1 MTIEL
6 FNQAQGYA
14 IIEVMKAPKFLIPL
28 LLTLDIA
35 LVLQVGAGYTLASEP
50 ASIVYPAP
58 PAKVEVSAP
67 DSIYVE
73 PELPELVETS
83 PSTSPTDD
91 ADLPQYTLAN
101 QPDIVMP
108 KDPYVNQQWA
118 LSKINIFQL
127 WQVTTVKAD
136 TVVAVLDTGID
147 SSHQDLSGLI
157 IAEANFTDSPSPGD
171 SYGHGTHV
179 AGIIAAKNNDV
190 GIVGVAP
197 GCQLLNVKVADDA
210 GRCQAS
216 ALAKGIIW
224 AVNNGASVINISLEI
239 REPSPQLE
247 NAVNYA
253 WSHGCIITAAAGN
266 DGDQSPVYPAYYENC
281 LAVAATNQDDNLATL
296 SNYGDWV
303 DVAAPGYDIYSTL
316 PNNSYGYKTGTSF
329 ATAYVSGMAALLFN
343 VVTDTNGDGKLNDEV
358 RAAIETGCQEIG
370 ITGVGKGEIDAG
382 KATAQLSH
390 S

>member
-1 MTIEL
+1 
-6 FNQAQGYA
+6 
-14 IIEVMKAPKFLIPL
+14 MKTPKFLIPL
-28 LLTLDIA
+28 LLTLDVA
-35 LVLQVGAGYTLASEP
+35 LVLQVGAGYTLANEP
-50 ASIVYPAP
+50 VSIVYPTP

-73 PELPELVETS
+73 PKLPELVGTS
-83 PSTSPTDD
+83 PSTSPSDD
-91 ADLPQYTLAN
+91 ADLPQYTLAS
-101 QPDIVMP
+101 QPAITMP
-108 KDPYVNQQWA
+108 KDPYVNRQWA
-118 LSKINIFQL
+118 LSKINISQL

-147 SSHQDLSGLI
+147 PNQQDLNSLI
-157 IAEANFTDSPSPGD
+157 VDEANFTDSPTPGD
-171 SYGHGTHV
+171 SYGHGTFV

-197 GCQLLNVKVADDA
+197 GCRLLNVKVADDA
-210 GRCQAS
+210 GRCQTS
-216 ALAKGIIW
+216 ALVKGIIW

>member
-1 MTIEL
+1 
-6 FNQAQGYA
+6 
-14 IIEVMKAPKFLIPL
+14 MKAPKFLIPV

-35 LVLQVGAGYTLASEP
+35 LVLQVGAGYTLANDRG
-50 ASIVYPAP
+50 SIVYPTL
-58 PAKVEVSAP
+58 PAKVEVAAN
-67 DSIYVE
+67 DSTYVE
-73 PELPELVETS
+73 PELPELVESS
-83 PSTSPTDD
+83 PLDDTD
-91 ADLPQYTLAN
+91 LSQYTLAN
-101 QPDIVMP
+101 QPDIMMP
-108 KDPYVNQQWA
+108 NDPYINQQWA
-118 LSKINIFQL
+118 LSKINIFRL
-127 WQVTTVKAD
+127 WQVTTVKED

-179 AGIIAAKNNDV
+179 AGIIAAKNNDA

-197 GCQLLNVKVADDA
+197 GCRLLNVKVADDA

-216 ALAKGIIW
+216 ALAEGIVW
-224 AVNNGASVINISLEI
+224 AVNNGARVINISLEI
-239 REPSPQLE
+239 KEPSPQLE
-247 NAVNYA
+247 EAIDYA
-253 WSHGCIITAAAGN
+253 WNRGTIIIAAAGN
-266 DGDQSPVYPAYYENC
+266 DGCQSPAYPAYYENC
-281 LAVAATNQDDNLATL
+281 VAVAATNQDDNLAIL

-329 ATAYVSGMAALLFN
+329 AAACVSGMAALLFN

-370 ITGVGKGEIDAG
+370 ISGVGNGEIDASL
-382 KATAQLSH
+382 AIAQLDYLNLSQT
-390 S
+390 SQVPDY

>member
-1 MTIEL
+1 
-6 FNQAQGYA
+6 
-14 IIEVMKAPKFLIPL
+14 MKAPKFLIPV
-28 LLTLDIA
+28 LLTIDIA
-35 LVLQVGAGYTLASEP
+35 LVLQAGAGYTLANEP
-50 ASIVYPAP
+50 VSIVYPTP
-58 PAKVEVSAP
+58 PTKVEVAAP

-73 PELPELVETS
+73 PELPELVES
-83 PSTSPTDD
+83 GSLDG
-91 ADLPQYTLAN
+91 ADLSQYTLAN
-101 QPDIVMP
+101 QPDIMMP
-108 KDPYVNQQWA
+108 NDPYVNQQWA

-127 WQVTTVKAD
+127 WQVTTVKED
-136 TVVAVLDTGID
+136 TLVAVLDTGID
-147 SSHQDLSGLI
+147 SSHQDLNGLI

-179 AGIIAAKNNDV
+179 AGIIAAKNDDV

-216 ALAKGIIW
+216 ALAEGIIW

-247 NAVNYA
+247 DAVNYA
-253 WSHGCIITAAAGN
+253 WSRGCLIIAAAGN
-266 DGDQSPVYPAYYENC
+266 DGCQSPAYPAYYENC
-281 LAVAATNQDDNLATL
+281 LAVAATNQDNNLATL

-316 PNNSYGYKTGTSF
+316 PDNDYGYKTSTSF

-370 ITGVGKGEIDAG
+370 ITGVGKGQIDAG
-382 KATAQLSH
+382 IAIAQLDYLNLSQIPDY
-390 S
+390 